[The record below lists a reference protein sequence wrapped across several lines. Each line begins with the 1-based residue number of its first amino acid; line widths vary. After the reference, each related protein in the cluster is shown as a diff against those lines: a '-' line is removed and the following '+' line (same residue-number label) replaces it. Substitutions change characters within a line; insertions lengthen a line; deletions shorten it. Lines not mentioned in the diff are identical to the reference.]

1 MAGIYIHIPF
11 CRSRCIYCDFFSTT
25 LPPSWHQPYVEAL
38 ERELDLRAS
47 ELAALVASS
56 PLTLYL
62 GGGTPSLLS
71 PSLLSRLLSS
81 VCERTASVAQ
91 APSASQS
98 SVSQRPVCRHVMP
111 ASPPFSEIT
120 IEANPDDVT
129 PEWVCALR
137 TTPVNRISM
146 GVQSLNDDI
155 LRALRRRHTA
165 QQARRAVRLLQD
177 AGYTNLSLDLIYGL
191 PGQTL
196 AMFEHDVQE
205 LLALG
210 IPHLSAY
217 ALQFEPGTPLTRL
230 RDQGTLREADEE
242 LSLACYQHL
251 IDLTASAGLEHYEI
265 SNFAR
270 PGFRSRHNSSYWTD
284 SPYLGLGAGA
294 HSYSPSSC
302 ASPSRRVPS
311 PLSSCVRSFN
321 CENIQEY
328 IRAIREGRLPSSAE
342 HLTPTDRYNE
352 RIMLRLRTCEGL
364 SLTALAQDFGEERL
378 AYCRRMAAPHLRR
391 GTLALEQTKTGETLR
406 LTRQGLFVSDDII
419 SDLMM

>member
-47 ELAALVASS
+47 ELAALVTASAPA

-71 PSLLSRLLSS
+71 PALLSRLLSA
-81 VCERTASVAQ
+81 VCQYAASTSRT
-91 APSASQS
+91 
-98 SVSQRPVCRHVMP
+98 CRHLMP
-111 ASPPFSEIT
+111 VSSPFSEIT

-129 PEWVCALR
+129 PEWVDALR
-137 TTPVNRISM
+137 STPVNRISM
-146 GVQSLNDDI
+146 GVQSLNDNI
-155 LRALRRRHTA
+155 LRTLRRRHTA
-165 QQARRAVRLLQD
+165 RQARHAVSLLRD

-205 LLALG
+205 LLDLG

-230 RDQGTLREADEE
+230 RDQGILREADEE
-242 LSLACYQHL
+242 LSLACYQRL

-270 PGFRSRHNSSYWTD
+270 PGFRSRHNSSYWTE
-284 SPYLGLGAGA
+284 SPYLGLGASA

-302 ASPSRRVPS
+302 I
-311 PLSSCVRSFN
+311 RSFN

-328 IRAIREGRLPSSAE
+328 IRVLNEGRLPSTTES
-342 HLTPTDRYNE
+342 LTPTDRYNE

-364 SLTALAQDFGEERL
+364 SLTALARDFGEERL

-391 GTLALEQTKTGETLR
+391 GTLELVQTEMGETLR
-406 LTRQGLFVSDDII
+406 LTRQGLFVSDDIL
-419 SDLMM
+419 SDLMII